1 MGASGEDARAGGRR
15 VPRHLTEAARLN
27 SRIPRSPEGVG
38 GGCGVLRVLGRI
50 NPRATHATYNER
62 RAETT
67 TGAWLAGPR
76 GEPVPDRSHAG
87 PSYDY
92 ARAAIDVRGASAG
105 AVPRERLKRRLGFA
119 DACGMA
125 APRALPLAR
134 RRAEVYAS
142 ASDDRVGRTVWAAF
156 ALLGVALVAYLGFMI
171 FRRSWQFSPWLD
183 GWLIVG
189 FQSVACALCFAA
201 GSGRRRHRAVAF
213 VMGAACVSWTVGDL
227 VLTLES
233 LGGATP
239 PTPSLADPFY
249 LAFVPLALVAVV
261 LFVRGEITRRDT
273 ANWLDGAIAA
283 LGMAALCSLFAFR
296 GIEQLVGGFSLADAT
311 NLAYPLADLLLLGIV
326 AGSTVFVAS
335 PRRATL
341 VLIGLGIAVNAAGDT
356 INFVQPASGASQFS
370 AVLNQVAWPFS
381 ILMFALSMWVA
392 EKGSERL
399 AMYRVSGFALPGLLA
414 ASSLGILVLDNWYH
428 VGSLAIALTAVTV
441 VLAGVRLAF
450 RPALRRARAQLRS
463 SEERYRVLFEQNPLP
478 MVTYDKRTLQIVAA
492 SNAMVATYGY
502 ALEQLGAM
510 TIEDLEV
517 PADLDVTRTDPA
529 SAADAGAATAS
540 ARARSVVRHQR
551 SDRTILEVEISADD
565 VTVDGRE
572 CRIALYND
580 VTERNRMAAEAAI
593 AHDRAV
599 EASNMKSAF
608 LANVSHEVRTPMN
621 GVIGMTE
628 MLLQTRLD
636 EEQRTYAQQVE
647 QSSAHML
654 AIINDILDI
663 SKIETGHLALDI
675 FDFELDETIKEAC
688 SAAAALARAKGLRL
702 EMRIAT
708 DVPRSARGDGRRL
721 QQVLANLLANAVKFT
736 TTGTITVDVSATPT
750 PHNTT
755 RIRAAVTDTGIGIQ
769 PASLQRM
776 FEPFTQADVSTT
788 RLYGGTGL
796 GLAIAREIIELM
808 GGTINADSTPGDG
821 STFWFEV
828 DLAAPLASRT
838 SPQPTAAANGLSAST
853 WSTPPLV
860 LVAEDSQINQIVAS
874 RVLERCGC
882 RVDVVGDGAEA
893 LQALAA
899 KRYDA
904 VLMDCQ
910 MPGMDGYAATQEIRR
925 REHGTWHTPVIAMT
939 AHAMTGD
946 RERCIDAGMDDYIT
960 KPVRHVDLVNVLTRW
975 IPEHG
980 HDSLQPPSGPSGA
993 AHASE
998 TAGSRSSST
1007 VLAGT

>member
-1 MGASGEDARAGGRR
+1 
-15 VPRHLTEAARLN
+15 
-27 SRIPRSPEGVG
+27 
-38 GGCGVLRVLGRI
+38 
-50 NPRATHATYNER
+50 
-62 RAETT
+62 
-67 TGAWLAGPR
+67 
-76 GEPVPDRSHAG
+76 
-87 PSYDY
+87 
-92 ARAAIDVRGASAG
+92 
-105 AVPRERLKRRLGFA
+105 
-119 DACGMA
+119 
-125 APRALPLAR
+125 
-134 RRAEVYAS
+134 
-142 ASDDRVGRTVWAAF
+142 
-156 ALLGVALVAYLGFMI
+156 MI
-171 FRRSWQFSPWLD
+171 FRRSWAFSPWLD
-183 GWLIVG
+183 GWLVVG
-189 FQSVACALCFAA
+189 FQSIACVLCFA
-201 GSGRRRHRAVAF
+201 SGIGGRRHRAVAF
-213 VMGAACVSWTVGDL
+213 VMGAACASWTAGDL
-227 VLTLES
+227 VFTLES

-239 PTPSLADPFY
+239 PTPSLADPF
-249 LAFVPLALVAVV
+249 LFGFFPLALVAVV

-296 GIEQLVGGFSLADAT
+296 GIEHLVGGPSLAVVAS
-311 NLAYPLADLLLLGIV
+311 LAYPVADLLLLGIV
-326 AGSTVFVAS
+326 AGSTVFLAS

-341 VLIGLGIAVNAAGDT
+341 VLIGLGLAVNAAGDT

-370 AVLNQVAWPFS
+370 SVLNQVAWPFS

-399 AMYRVSGFALPGLLA
+399 ALYRVSGFALPGLLA

-428 VGSLAIALTAVTV
+428 VGSLAVALTAVTV

-492 SNAMVATYGY
+492 SNAMVAAYGY
-502 ALEQLGAM
+502 SLAQLGAM
-510 TIEDLEV
+510 TIHDLQL
-517 PADLDVTRTDPA
+517 PADLGATQTD
-529 SAADAGAATAS
+529 AAAAVDAGVAEPS
-540 ARARSVVRHQR
+540 VGARSTARHRR
-551 SDRTILEVEISADD
+551 SDGTILDVETTSDD
-565 VTVDGRE
+565 VTIDGRE

-580 VTERNRMAAEAAI
+580 VTERNRVAAEAAL

-636 EEQRTYAQQVE
+636 DEQRTYAQQVE

-675 FDFELDETIKEAC
+675 FDFELEETIKEAC

-702 EMRIAT
+702 EVQIAG
-708 DVPRSARGDGRRL
+708 DVPRRARGDGRRL
-721 QQVLANLLANAVKFT
+721 HQVLANLLANAVKFT
-736 TTGTITVDVSATPT
+736 TTGVITVHVSATPVT
-750 PHNTT
+750 HDAT

-769 PASLQRM
+769 PESLQRI

-796 GLAIAREIIELM
+796 GLAIAREIIDLM
-808 GGTINADSTPGDG
+808 GGTIDADSTPGHG
-821 STFWFEV
+821 STFSFEV
-828 DLAAPLASRT
+828 NLAAPMASTT
-838 SPQPTAAANGLSAST
+838 SPRPAAAANGSSAST

-882 RVDVVGDGAEA
+882 RVDIVGDGAQA

-899 KRYDA
+899 RRYDA

-910 MPGMDGYAATQEIRR
+910 MPGMDGYAATRELRR
-925 REHGTWHTPVIAMT
+925 REQGTEHTPVIAMT

-946 RERCIDAGMDDYIT
+946 RERCIEAGMDDYIS
-960 KPVRHVDLVNVLTRW
+960 KPVRHVDLATVLMRW
-975 IPEHG
+975 IPQHAG
-980 HDSLQPPSGPSGA
+980 GSHQLPSGRSVA
-993 AHASE
+993 AHANEADASL
-998 TAGSRSSST
+998 AGA
-1007 VLAGT
+1007 VLAGR